1 MPFTPCGANTAGFE
15 AANRN
20 PFIPGRRQM
29 MKIPLGRRSDAFTLV
44 PVMWCRIVLLLL
56 LGLLSG
62 NALAELRVLTWNLGG
77 NGLTNWS
84 VDMPQVQA
92 VGRILRHLQPDVV
105 ALQELPNENRGYANL
120 DAFAQTYLPGFT
132 NFYSSGT
139 DGILRSGF
147 LSRHP
152 VRRFQSHLDGV
163 PLIDFGSSG
172 RFTRD
177 LFEAEVEVPGF
188 PTPVHVFTVHLKAG
202 SDANSIAVRAA
213 EASAISNHV
222 VRVLPALF
230 PGRPFILMGDFNEDV
245 SRPRDVARNPIP
257 RLTNSATTL
266 VMLNATNPVTQRPE
280 TWSSRFS
287 LNTRL
292 DYILA
297 SGGLAAT
304 ASSATVFRADR
315 VNPLPEGMLRDD
327 SATASDHLPV
337 MAIFGPVKPIL
348 FRITEASESAG
359 IVSLTWEA
367 DSGIGYR
374 VEKSTDLRNWIQAT
388 ATRATN
394 RMAFPVAA
402 SPEYYRVLRVQ

>member
-1 MPFTPCGANTAGFE
+1 MT
-15 AANRN
+15 
-20 PFIPGRRQM
+20 
-29 MKIPLGRRSDAFTLV
+29 KIPLGRPAERSILQAMLRRWFLLTLAA
-44 PVMWCRIVLLLL
+44 
-56 LGLLSG
+56 GLMAG
-62 NALAELRVLTWNLGG
+62 NACAELRVLTWNVGG

-92 VGRILRHLQPDVV
+92 VGRILQHLQPDVV

-120 DAFAQTYLPGFT
+120 ESFAQAYLPGFT

-147 LSRHP
+147 LSRFP

-188 PTPVHVFTVHLKAG
+188 PTPVHIFTTHLKAG
-202 SDANSIAVRAA
+202 SDATSIAVRAA
-213 EASAISNHV
+213 EASAISNHF
-222 VRVLPALF
+222 VRVLPALY
-230 PGRPFILMGDFNEDV
+230 PGRLFVLMGDFNEDV
-245 SRPRDVARNPIP
+245 SRPRDVVRNPIP

-266 VMLNATNPVTQRPE
+266 VMLTATNPVTQRSE

-287 LNTRL
+287 LNTRF
-292 DYILA
+292 DYVLA
-297 SGGLAAT
+297 SASLAAT
-304 ASSATVFRADR
+304 ASSGIVFRADR

-327 SATASDHLPV
+327 NATASDHLPV
-337 MAIFGPVKPIL
+337 MVSFGPVTPVQ
-348 FRITEASESAG
+348 FRITEVTEAAG
-359 IVSLTWEA
+359 SVSLTWEA
-367 DSGIGYR
+367 DAGIGYR
-374 VEKSTDLRNWIQAT
+374 VEKSTDLRTWVQAT

-394 RMAFPVAA
+394 RMMFPAAA

>member
-29 MKIPLGRRSDAFTLV
+29 MKIPLGRRADAFTLV
-44 PVMWCRIVLLLL
+44 PVMWRRIVLLLL

-213 EASAISNHV
+213 EASAISNQV

-257 RLTNSATTL
+257 RLTNAATTL
-266 VMLNATNPVTQRPE
+266 VMLNATNPATQRPE

-304 ASSATVFRADR
+304 ASSATVFRSDR

-337 MAIFGPVKPIL
+337 MATFGPVTPIL
-348 FRITEASESAG
+348 FRITEVAESAG
-359 IVSLTWEA
+359 IISLTWEA

-394 RMAFPVAA
+394 RMAFPAAA

>member
-1 MPFTPCGANTAGFE
+1 MPFMPCGVNTAGFE

-20 PFIPGRRQM
+20 PFIPGRWQM
-29 MKIPLGRRSDAFTLV
+29 MKIPLGRRADAFTLV
-44 PVMWCRIVLLLL
+44 PVMWRRLVLLLL

-120 DAFAQTYLPGFT
+120 EAFTQTYLPGFT
-132 NFYSSGT
+132 NFYSAGT
-139 DGILRSGF
+139 DGILRSGI

-188 PTPVHVFTVHLKAG
+188 PTPVHVFTAHLKAG

-213 EASAISNHV
+213 EASAISNHL

-257 RLTNSATTL
+257 RLTNAATTL

-287 LNTRL
+287 LNARL

-315 VNPLPEGMLRDD
+315 VNPLPEGMLRDA

-337 MAIFGPVKPIL
+337 MAIFGPVTPIL
-348 FRITEASESAG
+348 FRITEVSESAG

-394 RMAFPVAA
+394 RMAFPAAA

>member
-1 MPFTPCGANTAGFE
+1 
-15 AANRN
+15 
-20 PFIPGRRQM
+20 M
-29 MKIPLGRRSDAFTLV
+29 MKIPLGPRVDAFTLF
-44 PVMWCRIVLLLL
+44 PVMWHRLILLLL
-56 LGLLSG
+56 LGLWSG
-62 NALAELRVLTWNLGG
+62 NARAGLRVLTWNLGG

-120 DAFAQTYLPGFT
+120 GAFAQTYLPGFT

-147 LSRHP
+147 LSRYP

-163 PLIDFGSSG
+163 PLIDVGSSG

-188 PTPVHVFTVHLKAG
+188 PTPVHVFTAHLKAG
-202 SDANSIAVRAA
+202 SDTNSIAVRAA
-213 EASAISNHV
+213 EASAISNHL

-257 RLTNSATTL
+257 RLTNAATTL
-266 VMLNATNPVTQRPE
+266 VMLNATNPVTQRSE

-304 ASSATVFRADR
+304 ASSATVMRADR

-327 SATASDHLPV
+327 NATASDHLPV
-337 MAIFGPVKPIL
+337 MAIFGPVTPIL
-348 FRITEASESAG
+348 FRITKFSEEAG
-359 IVSLTWEA
+359 VVSLNWEA

-394 RMAFPVAA
+394 RMAFPAA
-402 SPEYYRVLRVQ
+402 GSPEYYRVRRVQ